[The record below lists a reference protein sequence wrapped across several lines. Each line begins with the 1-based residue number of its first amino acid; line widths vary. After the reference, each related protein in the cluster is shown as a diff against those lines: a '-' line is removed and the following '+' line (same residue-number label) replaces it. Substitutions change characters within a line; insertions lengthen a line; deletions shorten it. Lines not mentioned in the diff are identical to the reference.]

1 MPTPPESDG
10 TPSDGPLERGL
21 PAVKAG
27 IVLAIFVVV
36 TVLLL
41 GVIHPATATPATGSA
56 TATTAGSTGATATTA
71 APPRST
77 TPTHSTSPT
86 TTVAPSKVSVL
97 VANASGVTGAAA
109 AVTAELKPGGWTMEP
124 PVNASEKVTSSS
136 VYYLAGD
143 QQPALAVASALHLP
157 SSVVGPYTTA
167 APISSIGT
175 AGVLVVVG
183 PDLATRA
190 TGSTTTTAATATTAT
205 TAARSSTSTTRR

>member
-1 MPTPPESDG
+1 VSTPPESDG
-10 TPSDGPLERGL
+10 PPSDGSAGRGV

-27 IVLAIFVVV
+27 LVLAAFVVV

-41 GVIHPATATPATGSA
+41 GVIHPATAVSSARAPAIAAPPATG
-56 TATTAGSTGATATTA
+56 TTGTTAPASPTTTA
-71 APPRST
+71 PRST
-77 TPTHSTSPT
+77 NPT
-86 TTVAPSKVSVL
+86 TTVAPSKVAVL

-109 AVTAELKPGGWTMEP
+109 AVSSELQPGGWSMEP
-124 PVNASEKVTSSS
+124 PVNASAKVTTSS
-136 VYYLAGD
+136 VYYLAG
-143 QQPALAVASALHLP
+143 QRQPALAIASALHLP

-190 TGSTTTTAATATTAT
+190 AASSTTTTTSATTTT
-205 TAARSSTSTTRR
+205 TAHSSTSTTRR